1 MTRIPRPP
9 RRGRHR
15 APSPRRM
22 PAFAVHA
29 RGRRAAAAVL
39 GRRRR
44 LTRGVV
50 DAGTATAEYAVATL
64 AACGFAGLLLV
75 IMRSGEVRGMLTGI
89 IQRALAV
96 G

>member
-15 APSPRRM
+15 APSRRQL
-22 PAFAVHA
+22 PAFALHT
-29 RGRRAAAAVL
+29 RGRRAAVAVL

-44 LTRGVV
+44 LARSLA